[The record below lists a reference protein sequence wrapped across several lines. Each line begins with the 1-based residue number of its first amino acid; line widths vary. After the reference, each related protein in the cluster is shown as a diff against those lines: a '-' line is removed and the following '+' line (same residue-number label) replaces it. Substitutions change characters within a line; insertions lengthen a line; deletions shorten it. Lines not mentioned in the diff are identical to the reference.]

1 MKTILKSNDLNIK
14 IVFSLDL
21 IMGFSWGVFTLKI
34 LNSILLELD
43 TDFESM
49 DYRIVNTRCV
59 INLFTKLRAIVIC

>member
-21 IMGFSWGVFTLKI
+21 VMGFSWGVFTLKI
-34 LNSILLELD
+34 LNSILLEID

-59 INLFTKLRAIVIC
+59 NNLFTKLRAIVIC